1 MVYENLESSE
11 ISENSES
18 EKLLS
23 SDAYDTQH
31 FVLHICFAKMI
42 FMQDGFFLRKFG
54 VTYVSI
60 ESFITEFSIQWTRYK
75 KYRNFWKQ
83 KY

>member
-18 EKLLS
+18 KKLLS
-23 SDAYDTQH
+23 SNAYDTQH
-31 FVLHICFAKMI
+31 FVLHICFVKMI

-54 VTYVSI
+54 VTYQLQTLSLNLAFSEQGTNSI
-60 ESFITEFSIQWTRYK
+60 EIFEKK
-75 KYRNFWKQ
+75 KY
-83 KY
+83 